1 MFSQNKIYQKSLEIF
16 VRDIDWEFFKNRKF
30 LIVGATGLI
39 GTYLID
45 LLMYINRVRKQNIQ
59 IVAVS
64 RSEDSVTTRFQ
75 EYSTDKNFKYV
86 IADINQKFEYQ
97 EKVDYI
103 LNLAS
108 NTHPIAYSKQP
119 IETLMTNIKGTYN
132 LLNYAKDFL
141 CRRFLF
147 LSSVEIYGQ
156 IEDTQTGIKENECG
170 YIDCNSLRACYNE
183 GKRAGEALCQA
194 FIAEYGI
201 DIVIPR
207 LCRIYGPTM
216 KNDDSKALSQFINSA
231 LENKNIVLKSSGEQY
246 FSYLYV
252 GDAVCAILH
261 LLQFGL
267 SGEAYNVA
275 DEKSQIKLKDLAKII
290 SDYTSAKVVF
300 ELPDRIEQI
309 GYSKS
314 NNGILNT
321 RKIND
326 LSWCGKYSIYRGIKE
341 CLDICKIKF

>member
-1 MFSQNKIYQKSLEIF
+1 MFSQNKIYQKSLELF
-16 VRDIDWEFFKNRKF
+16 SQDINWEIYSNKKI

-39 GTYLID
+39 GSYLID
-45 LLMYINRVRKQNIQ
+45 LLMYINKIQNKNIG
-59 IVAVS
+59 IVAVA
-64 RSEDSVTTRFQ
+64 RSEVSVKERFE
-75 EYSTDKNFKYV
+75 EYLCNRNFRYI
-86 IADINQKFEYQ
+86 IADINNGFNYKER
-97 EKVDYI
+97 VDY
-103 LNLAS
+103 LLHLAS
-108 NTHPIAYSKQP
+108 NTHPLAYAEKP

-141 CRRFLF
+141 GKRFLF

-156 IEDTQTGIKENECG
+156 IEYTQTGIKEDECG

-290 SDYTSAKVVF
+290 ADHTSAKVVF

-309 GYSKS
+309 GYSKI

-326 LSWCGKYSIYRGIKE
+326 LSWFGKYSIYRGIKE

>member
-1 MFSQNKIYQKSLEIF
+1 MFSQNKIYQKSLELF
-16 VRDIDWEFFKNRKF
+16 SQDINWDIYSNKNF

-39 GTYLID
+39 GSYLID
-45 LLMYINRVRKQNIQ
+45 LLMYINKIQNRNIG
-59 IVAVS
+59 IVAVA
-64 RSEDSVTTRFQ
+64 RSEVYVKERFE
-75 EYSTDKNFKYV
+75 EYLCNRNFRYI
-86 IADINQKFEYQ
+86 IADINNGFNYKER
-97 EKVDYI
+97 VDY
-103 LNLAS
+103 LLHLAS
-108 NTHPIAYSKQP
+108 NTHPLAYAEKP

-141 CRRFLF
+141 CKRFLF

-156 IEDTQTGIKENECG
+156 IEDTQTGIKEDECG

-290 SDYTSAKVVF
+290 ADHTSAKVVF